1 MTTRTRWSDLPDIIT
16 PLDLMKILPI
26 RRSNSKK
33 YV

>member
-1 MTTRTRWSDLPDIIT
+1 MSKWKDLPDVIT
-16 PLDLMKILPI
+16 PLDLMKVLPI